1 MEDAGLF
8 WEIMAGQGT
17 WGALLFAVV
26 GLLWKFAKPYL
37 DQWVA
42 EKRLQTLYNFAQTS
56 VQSTKQTLTDGL
68 RAASADGKLTKD
80 EAKQSFDDAK
90 GTFIALCKTQGIDV
104 VKEYGSEFVTWLIEK
119 FVGDSKE
126 AELLKAVALPLSGRT
141 VQTAQETQQP
151 PLPDL
156 QPLQPFAQSRGV
168 PAVTGADFGSET
180 KRRD

>member
-1 MEDAGLF
+1 MEDAGIF
-8 WEIMAGQGT
+8 WEILAGQGT

-42 EKRLQTLYNFAQTS
+42 AKRLETLYTFAQTAS
-56 VQSTKQTLTDGL
+56 KSTQQTLTDNL
-68 RAASADGKLTKD
+68 RAASADGKLTKE
-80 EAKQSFDDAK
+80 EAAEALEAAK
-90 GTFIALCKTQGIDV
+90 KTFIALCRTQGIDV
-104 VKEYGSEFVTWLIEK
+104 VKEYGAEFVTWLIEK

-141 VQTAQETQQP
+141 VQTAQATQSP

-156 QPLQPFAQSRGV
+156 QPLQPFAQSRDV
-168 PAVTGADFGSET
+168 PGVTGADFGSKT
-180 KRRD
+180 KQ